1 MLSDLALIASLRVY
15 YQPIVRLADRRPAYV
30 EVLTRAEAGD
40 GTVGPEAVVD
50 AMNGAERSM
59 HLTTCIMRRAL
70 AEYEAFHFGTCG
82 LPIAFNLPLDAMLH
96 PQLMAEI
103 EAVRAQSG
111 LAAQNIRFELT
122 EQQPVRDLE
131 AAAAAITAL
140 RNAGYGLALD
150 DITPQTPHLSALM
163 AMPIRAVKLDRS
175 VVVSSAGGDRNFI
188 RGTVARATANGQA
201 VIAEGIETAELSE
214 RMHQL
219 GVTHGQGF
227 LFSHP
232 LLAGDL
238 QTFLLKHSGV
248 TLESVGL
255 R

>member
-1 MLSDLALIASLRVY
+1 MLSDRALIASLRIC
-15 YQPIVRLADRRPAYV
+15 YQPIVRLADLRPSYV

-40 GTVGPEAVVD
+40 GTVGSDAVIH

-59 HLTTCIMRRAL
+59 HLTSCIMRRAL
-70 AEYEAFHFGTCG
+70 AEYRTFHFGRCD
-82 LPIAFNLPLDAMLH
+82 LSIAFNLPLDAMLH
-96 PQLMAEI
+96 PQLMAQI
-103 EAVRAQSG
+103 EAVRAPSA

-122 EQQPVRDLE
+122 EQQPVRDLQ

-140 RNAGYGLALD
+140 RRARYGLALD
-150 DITPQTPHLSALM
+150 DITPETPNLPALM

-175 VVVSSAGGDRNFI
+175 VVVSTAGGDKDFI
-188 RGTVARATANGQA
+188 RDIVAQATANGQT
-201 VIAEGIETAELSE
+201 VIAEGIETAELCE
-214 RMHQL
+214 RMRRL

-232 LLAGDL
+232 LAAEEL
-238 QTFLLKHSGV
+238 QTFLLKHSDG
-248 TLESVGL
+248 TLESAW

>member
-1 MLSDLALIASLRVY
+1 M
-15 YQPIVRLADRRPAYV
+15 PKPA
-30 EVLTRAEAGD
+30 TARS
-40 GTVGPEAVVD
+40 GPEAVID

-59 HLTTCIMRRAL
+59 HLTTCIIRRAL
-70 AEYEAFHFGTCG
+70 AEYEAFRFGSCG

-96 PQLMAEI
+96 PQLMARI

-111 LAAQNIRFELT
+111 MAAQNIRFELT

-131 AAAAAITAL
+131 AAAGAITAL

-150 DITPQTPHLSALM
+150 DITPETPNLPALM

-175 VVVSSAGGDRNFI
+175 VVTSTAGSDRDFI
-188 RGTVARATANGQA
+188 RATVAHATANRQT
-201 VIAEGIETAELSE
+201 VIAEGIETAELSD
-214 RMHQL
+214 RMHRL

-238 QTFLLKHSGV
+238 QAFLLKHSCG
-248 TLESVGL
+248 TLESVQF
-255 R
+255 